1 MLTKKEFALGF
12 LLTTC
17 KSKFRVGFKPIIS
30 DALKSIDKP
39 VMPEPDVTSNTF
51 RVSSL
56 PIFVAST
63 SSDPIILK
71 FNSRISSV

>member
-1 MLTKKEFALGF
+1 MLTKNEFALGF

-39 VMPEPDVTSNTF
+39 VVPEPDVTSNTF
-51 RVSSL
+51 EFLHHQYLWRQHQV
-56 PIFVAST
+56 IQ
-63 SSDPIILK
+63 
-71 FNSRISSV
+71 